1 MKKMTHSRVELAKTV
16 RASGCAAKIGPGDL
30 TDILES
36 LPLEK
41 DPNLLVGR
49 ETSDD
54 AGVYRLN
61 AEMAL
66 VQTIDFITPVV
77 NDPYDFGRAAAAN
90 ALSDVYAMGGRPLTA
105 MNVVCFPVK
114 GMDKAILREIL
125 RGGLEKVHE
134 AGAVLVGGHSIEDPE
149 IKYGLSVTGLV
160 HPERVLTNS
169 GARPGD
175 AFILTKPL
183 GIGILTTAIKAGL
196 VSDEAE
202 RQAIQTMTTLNRRA
216 AEIMES
222 YPVNSCTDVTGF
234 GLLGHA
240 LEVARASKVAIT
252 LYADR
257 VPLLPQVMD
266 AVRMGLVPAGSFAN
280 RNFCADR
287 VRSAA
292 AVDPLLLDVL
302 ADAQTSGGLLISL
315 PEKNALDLQAD
326 LRGHG
331 VPSAAIIGSAA
342 ASDRGVIDVVQC
354 RS

>member
-1 MKKMTHSRVELAKTV
+1 
-16 RASGCAAKIGPGDL
+16 
-30 TDILES
+30 LES

-61 AEMAL
+61 AETAL

-77 NDPYDFGRAAAAN
+77 NDPYDFGRVAAAN

-160 HPERVLTNS
+160 HPERVLSNS

-175 AFILTKPL
+175 VFILTKPL
-183 GIGILTTAIKAGL
+183 GTGILATAIKAGL
-196 VSDEAE
+196 ASDEAQ
-202 RQAIQTMTTLNRRA
+202 RLAIETMATLNRRA

-222 YPVNSCTDVTGF
+222 YPVNSCTDITGF

-240 LEVARASKVAIT
+240 LEIARASKVAIT
-252 LYADR
+252 LFSGK
-257 VPLLPQVMD
+257 VPLLPQVLD

-287 VRSAA
+287 VRGHG
-292 AVDPLLLDVL
+292 AVDPLLLDIL

-315 PEKNALDLQAD
+315 PEDRSMELETD
-326 LRGHG
+326 LRSHG
-331 VPSAAIIGSAA
+331 VPNAAVIGAA
-342 ASDRGVIDVVQC
+342 KASDTGMIEIVP
-354 RS
+354 